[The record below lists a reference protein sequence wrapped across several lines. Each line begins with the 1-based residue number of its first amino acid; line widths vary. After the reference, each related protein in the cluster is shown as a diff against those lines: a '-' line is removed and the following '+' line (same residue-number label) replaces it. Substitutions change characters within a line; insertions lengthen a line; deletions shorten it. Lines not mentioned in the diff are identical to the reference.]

1 MASKLDKH
9 LFNLEFAAKQLERN
23 AKKCEK
29 EEKEEKGKLKKAI
42 QKNNIEGARIHGENA
57 IRNKNQALNFRRMS
71 SRIDAVAS
79 RVQTAITMKQV
90 TKSMAGVVV
99 GMESAL
105 KSMNLE
111 KISNV
116 MDQFE
121 RQFEHLDVQTQTM
134 DEAMQGVTTLNI
146 PEAQVQS
153 LMQETADEAG
163 LELNLELPSAATTST
178 VQESDAEL
186 TSKLA
191 KLRSSTGD

>member
-1 MASKLDKH
+1 
-9 LFNLEFAAKQLERN
+9 
-23 AKKCEK
+23 
-29 EEKEEKGKLKKAI
+29 
-42 QKNNIEGARIHGENA
+42 
-57 IRNKNQALNFRRMS
+57 
-71 SRIDAVAS
+71 
-79 RVQTAITMKQV
+79 
-90 TKSMAGVVV
+90 MAGVVV

-111 KISNV
+111 KISHV

>member
-9 LFNLEFAAKQLERN
+9 LFNLKFAAKQLERN

-29 EEKEEKGKLKKAI
+29 DEKEEKGKLKKAI

-111 KISNV
+111 KISHV